1 MSNLVNFYNDYRY
14 LVVPFFTWI
23 GIQLFK
29 IIWEYAETKR
39 LNIRR
44 LWGAGGMPSAHSAV
58 VVSITTMIARSQG
71 FSSPLFALSF
81 VFSMVVL
88 YDACDVRYETGKQA
102 HVLNEIMTNPDSEL
116 SKMTFNVKLEEL
128 VGHTPFQVF
137 VGAIV
142 GLIVGL
148 IF

>member
-88 YDACDVRYETGKQA
+88 YDACGVRRAAGKQA
-102 HVLNEIMTNPDSEL
+102 ALLNKIIETPGLTGVQVSERLVEVL
-116 SKMTFNVKLEEL
+116 
-128 VGHTPFQVF
+128 GHTPVQVF
-137 VGAIV
+137 VGALLGVVV
-142 GLIVGL
+142 GLIA
-148 IF
+148 

>member
-81 VFSMVVL
+81 VFASIVM
-88 YDACDVRYETGKQA
+88 YDAMGIRRAAGEHAKL
-102 HVLNEIMTNPDSEL
+102 LNSIMSTDNIFKMNHKKLKEL
-116 SKMTFNVKLEEL
+116 L
-128 VGHTPFQVF
+128 GHTPFEVL
-137 VGAIV
+137 GGLIL

-148 IF
+148 FYPL

>member
-1 MSNLVNFYNDYRY
+1 MNFYNDYRY

-58 VVSITTMIARSQG
+58 VV
-71 FSSPLFALSF
+71 
-81 VFSMVVL
+81 
-88 YDACDVRYETGKQA
+88 
-102 HVLNEIMTNPDSEL
+102 
-116 SKMTFNVKLEEL
+116 
-128 VGHTPFQVF
+128 
-137 VGAIV
+137 
-142 GLIVGL
+142 
-148 IF
+148 

>member
-71 FSSPLFALSF
+71 FSL
-81 VFSMVVL
+81 VVL
-88 YDACDVRYETGKQA
+88 YDACGVRYETGKQA

-142 GLIVGL
+142 GLIIGL

>member
-14 LVVPFFTWI
+14 LVVPFFTWT

-58 VVSITTMIARSQG
+58 VVSIT
-71 FSSPLFALSF
+71 SPLFALSF

-88 YDACDVRYETGKQA
+88 YDACGVRYETGKQA

-142 GLIVGL
+142 GLIIGL

>member
-1 MSNLVNFYNDYRY
+1 MNFYNDYRY

-58 VVSITTMIARSQG
+58 VVSITTMM
-71 FSSPLFALSF
+71 
-81 VFSMVVL
+81 FSMVVL
-88 YDACDVRYETGKQA
+88 YDACGVRYETGKQA

-142 GLIVGL
+142 GLIIGL

>member
-1 MSNLVNFYNDYRY
+1 MNFYNDYRY

-81 VFSMVVL
+81 VFSI
-88 YDACDVRYETGKQA
+88 K
-102 HVLNEIMTNPDSEL
+102 
-116 SKMTFNVKLEEL
+116 F
-128 VGHTPFQVF
+128 
-137 VGAIV
+137 
-142 GLIVGL
+142 
-148 IF
+148 

>member
-58 VVSITTMIARSQG
+58 VVSITTMIVT
-71 FSSPLFALSF
+71 SSH
-81 VFSMVVL
+81 
-88 YDACDVRYETGKQA
+88 C
-102 HVLNEIMTNPDSEL
+102 
-116 SKMTFNVKLEEL
+116 
-128 VGHTPFQVF
+128 
-137 VGAIV
+137 
-142 GLIVGL
+142 
-148 IF
+148 